1 MRKLTEQETF
11 KLIESARSGY
21 VMDSMIEVD
30 DKAEL
35 SLGEDAHG
43 RVDGCY
49 VQAWVWVNFED
60 AGIEVEQEE
69 QP

>member
-1 MRKLTEQETF
+1 MRKLTGEEAT
-11 KLIESARSGY
+11 KVVDAARSGY
-21 VMDSMIEVD
+21 AMDSMIEVD
-30 DKAEL
+30 PNAEL
-35 SLGEDAHG
+35 SMDEDAHG

>member
-1 MRKLTEQETF
+1 MRKLTEEET
-11 KLIESARSGY
+11 KKVVDAARDGY
-21 VMDSMIEVD
+21 AMDSMIEVD
-30 DKAEL
+30 PGAEL

-49 VQAWVWVNFED
+49 VQAWVWVRFED
-60 AGIEVEQEE
+60 AGIAVEPEE

>member
-30 DKAEL
+30 LNAKL
-35 SLGEDAHG
+35 SRGASTHG

-60 AGIEVEQEE
+60 AGIEVKPEE